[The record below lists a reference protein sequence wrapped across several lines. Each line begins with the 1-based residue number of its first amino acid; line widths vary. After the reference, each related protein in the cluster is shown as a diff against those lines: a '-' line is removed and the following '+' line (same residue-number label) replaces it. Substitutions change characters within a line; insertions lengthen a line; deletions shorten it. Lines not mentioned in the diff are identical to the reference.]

1 MEQELIQAA
10 ISTFCAVP
18 EVYQQIFERIYKK
31 EGAKF
36 PEELI
41 QIVKA
46 KPEKAAEIIQRNEN
60 LLNGIITIYQQ
71 YSNLIDQEA
80 QKAQKIQNTQ
90 KEGMFAKGGKLEQLL
105 TKYQSGGSLRQRGK
119 LNAYRGSYPKYV
131 NDGTWTSMNGA
142 DIKNVFNG
150 NTLEQNVVT
159 KGINGIPRR
168 SVRIITNY
176 DMPAKSDTFYVDAN
190 GLQARRNPG
199 FFQKLFG
206 NVHTPEFMNNVDAK
220 LENAEP
226 IQLSEREV
234 KATNLKRK

>member
-1 MEQELIQAA
+1 MNNEQQQMMAAFIQWLPQN
-10 ISTFCAVP
+10 I
-18 EVYQQIFERIYKK
+18 QQFKGSLPK
-31 EGAKF
+31 EIIEPIATAQS
-36 PEELI
+36 PEEVVNVLNQLSQSQEGN
-41 QIVKA
+41 QIVSTMFQA
-46 KPEKAAEIIQRNEN
+46 F
-60 LLNGIITIYQQ
+60 
-71 YSNLIDQEA
+71 QES
-80 QKAQKIQNTQ
+80 QKT
-90 KEGMFAKGGKLEQLL
+90 GMFKKGGKLEQLL
-105 TKYQSGGSLRQRGK
+105 TKYQSGGFLRQRGK

-206 NVHTPEFMNNVDAK
+206 NVHTPEFMDNVDAK
-220 LENAEP
+220 LKNAEP

>member
-1 MEQELIQAA
+1 MNNEQEQMMAAFIQWLPQN
-10 ISTFCAVP
+10 IK
-18 EVYQQIFERIYKK
+18 QFEGSLPK
-31 EGAKF
+31 EIIEPIATAQS
-36 PEELI
+36 PEEVVNVLNQLSQSQEGN
-41 QIVKA
+41 QIVSTMFQA
-46 KPEKAAEIIQRNEN
+46 F
-60 LLNGIITIYQQ
+60 
-71 YSNLIDQEA
+71 QES
-80 QKAQKIQNTQ
+80 QKT
-90 KEGMFAKGGKLEQLL
+90 GMFKKGGKLEQLL
-105 TKYQSGGSLRQRGK
+105 TKYQLGGSLRQRGK

-206 NVHTPEFMNNVDAK
+206 NVHTPEFMDNVDAK
-220 LENAEP
+220 LKNAEP

>member
-1 MEQELIQAA
+1 MFNMNNEQEQKIIAFIQWLPQN
-10 ISTFCAVP
+10 IQRFEGVVP
-18 EVYQQIFERIYKK
+18 EKTIKAIASAQSVEEVVIALNEFSQQQ
-31 EGAKF
+31 EGGQVIPQMFQAF
-36 PEELI
+36 
-41 QIVKA
+41 
-46 KPEKAAEIIQRNEN
+46 
-60 LLNGIITIYQQ
+60 
-71 YSNLIDQEA
+71 QES
-80 QKAQKIQNTQ
+80 QKA
-90 KEGMFAKGGKLEQLL
+90 GMFKKGGKLEQLL
-105 TKYQSGGSLRQRGK
+105 TKYQSGGFLRQRGK

-206 NVHTPEFMNNVDAK
+206 NVHTPEFMDSVDAK
-220 LENAEP
+220 LVGAEP

-234 KATNLKRK
+234 KVTNLKRK

>member
-1 MEQELIQAA
+1 MNNEQEQMMAAFIQWLPQN
-10 ISTFCAVP
+10 I
-18 EVYQQIFERIYKK
+18 QQFKGSLPK
-31 EGAKF
+31 EIIEPIATAQS
-36 PEELI
+36 PEE
-41 QIVKA
+41 VV
-46 KPEKAAEIIQRNEN
+46 NV
-60 LLNGIITIYQQ
+60 LNQLSQ
-71 YSNLIDQEA
+71 SQEGNQVVSVMFQA
-80 QKAQKIQNTQ
+80 FQESQKA
-90 KEGMFAKGGKLEQLL
+90 GMFKKGGKLEQLL
-105 TKYQSGGSLRQRGK
+105 TKYQPGGSLRQRGK
-119 LNAYRGSYPKYV
+119 LNAYRGSYPKYI

-142 DIKNVFNG
+142 DIKNVFNR

-206 NVHTPEFMNNVDAK
+206 NVHTPEFMDSVDAK
-220 LENAEP
+220 LVGAEP

>member
-1 MEQELIQAA
+1 MTNEQQQMMAAFIQWLPQN
-10 ISTFCAVP
+10 I
-18 EVYQQIFERIYKK
+18 QKFEGSLPK
-31 EGAKF
+31 EIIEPIATAQS
-36 PEELI
+36 PEEVVNVLNQLSQSQEGN
-41 QIVKA
+41 QIVSTMFQA
-46 KPEKAAEIIQRNEN
+46 F
-60 LLNGIITIYQQ
+60 
-71 YSNLIDQEA
+71 QES
-80 QKAQKIQNTQ
+80 QKT
-90 KEGMFAKGGKLEQLL
+90 GMFKKGGKLEQLL

-206 NVHTPEFMNNVDAK
+206 NVHTPEFMDNVDAK
-220 LENAEP
+220 LKNAEP

-234 KATNLKRK
+234 KATNLKRR

>member
-1 MEQELIQAA
+1 MTNEQQQMMAAFIQWLPQN
-10 ISTFCAVP
+10 IK
-18 EVYQQIFERIYKK
+18 QFEGSLPK
-31 EGAKF
+31 EIIEPIATAQS
-36 PEELI
+36 PEEVVNVLNQLSQSQEGN
-41 QIVKA
+41 QIVSTMFQA
-46 KPEKAAEIIQRNEN
+46 F
-60 LLNGIITIYQQ
+60 
-71 YSNLIDQEA
+71 QES
-80 QKAQKIQNTQ
+80 QKT
-90 KEGMFAKGGKLEQLL
+90 GMFKKGGKLEQLL
-105 TKYQSGGSLRQRGK
+105 TKYQLGGSLRQRGK

-206 NVHTPEFMNNVDAK
+206 NVHTPEFMDNVDAK
-220 LENAEP
+220 LKNAEP

>member
-1 MEQELIQAA
+1 MNNEQEQKIIAFIQWLPQNIQRFEGMVSEETIREIASAKSVEEVAA
-10 ISTFCAVP
+10 ALDKLS
-18 EVYQQIFERIYKK
+18 K
-31 EGAKF
+31 EQGGN
-36 PEELI
+36 
-41 QIVKA
+41 
-46 KPEKAAEIIQRNEN
+46 EIIPHMVEVF
-60 LLNGIITIYQQ
+60 
-71 YSNLIDQEA
+71 QES
-80 QKAQKIQNTQ
+80 QKT
-90 KEGMFAKGGKLEQLL
+90 GMFAKGGKLEQLL
-105 TKYQSGGSLRQRGK
+105 TKCQSGGSLRQRGK

-190 GLQARRNPG
+190 GLRARRNPG

-206 NVHTPEFMNNVDAK
+206 NVHTPEFMDNVDAK
-220 LENAEP
+220 LKNAEP

>member
-1 MEQELIQAA
+1 MNNEQEQMMAEFIQWLPQN
-10 ISTFCAVP
+10 IQKFEGVVP
-18 EVYQQIFERIYKK
+18 EKTIKAIASAQSAEEVVIALNEFSQQQEGTQVIPQMFQVFKK
-31 EGAKF
+31 
-36 PEELI
+36 
-41 QIVKA
+41 
-46 KPEKAAEIIQRNEN
+46 
-60 LLNGIITIYQQ
+60 
-71 YSNLIDQEA
+71 S
-80 QKAQKIQNTQ
+80 QKA
-90 KEGMFAKGGKLEQLL
+90 GMFKKGGKLEQLL

-190 GLQARRNPG
+190 GLRARRNPG

-206 NVHTPEFMNNVDAK
+206 NVHTPEFMDNVDAK
-220 LENAEP
+220 LKNAEP

>member
-1 MEQELIQAA
+1 MTNEQQQMMAAFIQWLPQN
-10 ISTFCAVP
+10 I
-18 EVYQQIFERIYKK
+18 QQFK
-31 EGAKF
+31 ESLPKEIIEPIATAQS
-36 PEELI
+36 PEE
-41 QIVKA
+41 VV
-46 KPEKAAEIIQRNEN
+46 NV
-60 LLNGIITIYQQ
+60 LNQLSQ
-71 YSNLIDQEA
+71 SQEGNQVVSVMFQA
-80 QKAQKIQNTQ
+80 FQESQKT
-90 KEGMFAKGGKLEQLL
+90 GMFKKGGKLEQLL

-190 GLQARRNPG
+190 GLRARRNPG

-206 NVHTPEFMNNVDAK
+206 NVHTPEFMDNVDAK
-220 LENAEP
+220 LKNAEP

>member
-1 MEQELIQAA
+1 MTNEQQQMMAAFIQWLPQN
-10 ISTFCAVP
+10 IK
-18 EVYQQIFERIYKK
+18 QFEGSLPK
-31 EGAKF
+31 EIIEPIATAQS
-36 PEELI
+36 PEE
-41 QIVKA
+41 VV
-46 KPEKAAEIIQRNEN
+46 NV
-60 LLNGIITIYQQ
+60 LNQLSQ
-71 YSNLIDQEA
+71 SQEGNQVVSVMFQA
-80 QKAQKIQNTQ
+80 FQESQKT
-90 KEGMFAKGGKLEQLL
+90 GMFKKGGKLEQLL

-190 GLQARRNPG
+190 GLRARRNPG

-206 NVHTPEFMNNVDAK
+206 NVHTPEFMDNVDAK
-220 LENAEP
+220 LKNAEP

>member
-1 MEQELIQAA
+1 MNNEQQQTMAAFVQWLPQNIQ
-10 ISTFCAVP
+10 
-18 EVYQQIFERIYKK
+18 QFEGSLPK
-31 EGAKF
+31 EIIEPIATAQS
-36 PEELI
+36 PEE
-41 QIVKA
+41 VV
-46 KPEKAAEIIQRNEN
+46 NV
-60 LLNGIITIYQQ
+60 LNQLSQ
-71 YSNLIDQEA
+71 SQEGNQVISA
-80 QKAQKIQNTQ
+80 MFQAFQESQKA
-90 KEGMFAKGGKLEQLL
+90 GMFKKGGKLEQLL
-105 TKYQSGGSLRQRGK
+105 TKYQSGGFLRQRGK

-206 NVHTPEFMNNVDAK
+206 NVHTPEFMDSVDAK
-220 LENAEP
+220 LVGAEP

-234 KATNLKRK
+234 KVTNLKRK

>member
-1 MEQELIQAA
+1 MTNEQQQMMAAFIQWLPQN
-10 ISTFCAVP
+10 IKQF
-18 EVYQQIFERIYKK
+18 K
-31 EGAKF
+31 ESLPKEIIDPIATAQS
-36 PEELI
+36 PEE
-41 QIVKA
+41 VV
-46 KPEKAAEIIQRNEN
+46 NV
-60 LLNGIITIYQQ
+60 LNQLSQ
-71 YSNLIDQEA
+71 SQEGNQVVSVMFQA
-80 QKAQKIQNTQ
+80 FQESQKT
-90 KEGMFAKGGKLEQLL
+90 GMFKKGGKLEQLL

-190 GLQARRNPG
+190 GLRARRNPG

-206 NVHTPEFMNNVDAK
+206 NVHTPEFMDNVDAK
-220 LENAEP
+220 LKNAEP